1 MKKIILFLFM
11 FVVLSS
17 MAYAYEMNSTQR
29 IIGEYKDNG
38 LFASASAN
46 ISIQNNKDVWLIY
59 NVPMIPT
66 TTGRFYYDYNCTES
80 GEYTASI
87 LFFNTADIDTT
98 KANKF
103 YCGDP
108 DRIAFGSCPTSK
120 FGITILWVLLGILL
134 LIAIVGIA
142 YNYPILI
149 GVSGA
154 CYFFLTLVT
163 WTCGDIITYIF
174 MIFGII
180 FILISFNIKN

>member
-1 MKKIILFLFM
+1 MFAILSTS
-11 FVVLSS
+11 VL
-17 MAYAYEMNSTQR
+17 AYKMNDTQR
-29 IIGEYKDNG
+29 IIGEYKDEG
-38 LFASASAN
+38 IFTSSSAN
-46 ISIQNNKDVWLIY
+46 ISIKNSNNIWVLY
-59 NVPMIPT
+59 NKPMINT
-66 TTGRFYYDYNCTES
+66 DIGRFYYDYNCTQS

-87 LFFNTADIDTT
+87 LYYNNVNSDVTESGQ
-98 KANKF
+98 F
-103 YCGDP
+103 YCGNP
-108 DRIAFGSCPTSK
+108 DKIAFGSCPTSN
-120 FGITILWVLLGILL
+120 FGITILWVLLGLLL

-180 FILISFNIKN
+180 FILISLNIKK